1 MPQVNGKAI
10 KTRAARLRA
19 AGDVRVAEHLAQ
31 QIGRTHHVLMENP
44 HMGRTEQFTE
54 VTFDAAQ
61 SEGQIVS
68 ATITGAQGTQLT
80 VRI

>member
-1 MPQVNGKAI
+1 MGRRSRPAPHVCGQQGMCGSQA
-10 KTRAARLRA
+10 
-19 AGDVRVAEHLAQ
+19 HLAQ

-54 VTFDAAQ
+54 VTFVAPQ

-80 VRI
+80 ARI